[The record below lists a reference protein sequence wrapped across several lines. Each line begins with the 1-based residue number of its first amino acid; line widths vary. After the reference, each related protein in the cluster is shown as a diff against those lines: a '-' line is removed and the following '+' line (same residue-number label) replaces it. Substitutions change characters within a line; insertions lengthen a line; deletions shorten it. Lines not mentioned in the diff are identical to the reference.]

1 MDFGAAMFFTGV
13 PEDRDRLRRHRD
25 LGIARVVVSL
35 NSAPANEILPVLDRW
50 AAPIGKFDEFGL
62 PVSSLRSTVQ
72 NLSH

>member
-13 PEDRDRLRRHRD
+13 QEDPDRLRRHRD

>member
-35 NSAPANEILPVLDRW
+35 NSAPA
-50 AAPIGKFDEFGL
+50 KFKPL
-62 PVSSLRSTVQ
+62 MSP
-72 NLSH
+72 

>member
-13 PEDRDRLRRHRD
+13 PEDPDRLRRHRD

-50 AAPIGKFDEFGL
+50 AELIGKFDEFGV

>member
-13 PEDRDRLRRHRD
+13 PEDPDRLRRHRD

-50 AAPIGKFDEFGL
+50 AAPIGKFDEFGV

>member
-13 PEDRDRLRRHRD
+13 PEDPDRLRRHRD

-35 NSAPANEILPVLDRW
+35 NSASANEILPVLDRW
-50 AAPIGKFDEFGL
+50 AELIGKFGL

-72 NLSH
+72 NLTH